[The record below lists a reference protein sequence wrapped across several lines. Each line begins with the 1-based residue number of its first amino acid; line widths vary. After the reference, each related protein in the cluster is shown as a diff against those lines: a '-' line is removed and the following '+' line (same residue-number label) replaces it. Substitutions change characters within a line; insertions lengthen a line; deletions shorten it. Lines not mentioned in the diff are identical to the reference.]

1 MKRTMLIIATL
12 VILPLHA
19 SALGLGELKVD
30 SMLNQ
35 KLDARIELV
44 SVKMGDIINMDVR
57 LAEPEVFEKAGLPRP
72 FHLTKLRFEPV
83 ETAEN
88 AGYIRV
94 TSKDRIKEPVLSFIV
109 EVKWPNGTAR
119 RQYTVILKKP

>member
-1 MKRTMLIIATL
+1 MKRTILILLALML
-12 VILPLHA
+12 LPLHA
-19 SALGLGELKVD
+19 SALGLGELRVE
-30 SMLNQ
+30 STMNQ
-35 KLDARIELV
+35 KLNARIELV

-72 FHLTKLRFEPV
+72 FYLTKLKFEPV

-94 TSKDRIKEPVLSFIV
+94 TSKDRIREPVLDFIV

-119 RQYTVILKKP
+119 RQYTVLLKKP

>member
-1 MKRTMLIIATL
+1 MKRTLLIIIAL
-12 VILPLHA
+12 GLFPLHA
-19 SALGLGELKVD
+19 SALGLGELRVE
-30 SMLNQ
+30 SMMHQ
-35 KLDARIELV
+35 KLNARIELV
-44 SVKMGDIINMDVR
+44 AVKMGDIINMDVR

-72 FHLTKLRFEPV
+72 FFLTKLRFEPV

-94 TSKDRIKEPVLSFIV
+94 TSKDRIREPVLSFIV

-119 RQYTVILKKP
+119 RQYTVLLKRP